1 MCYNTYTNTTNTTI
15 TTGVSG
21 SERRY
26 SVATS
31 GAATA
36 MMKKVQQANMT
47 IDQQIQHDQAMK
59 IKLQHGSG
67 AIDEENEDSEKF
79 IGM

>member
-1 MCYNTYTNTTNTTI
+1 
-15 TTGVSG
+15 
-21 SERRY
+21 
-26 SVATS
+26 
-31 GAATA
+31 
-36 MMKKVQQANMT
+36 MKKVQQANMT